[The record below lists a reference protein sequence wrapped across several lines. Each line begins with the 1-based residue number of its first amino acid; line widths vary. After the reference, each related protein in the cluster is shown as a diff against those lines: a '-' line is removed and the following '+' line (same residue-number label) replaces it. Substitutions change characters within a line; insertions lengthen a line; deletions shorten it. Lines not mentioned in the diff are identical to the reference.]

1 MTKRSLLLLPLATT
15 LSLLAACGSE
25 PERIDYPTL
34 VGRFAEEAET
44 PPLIADEAWL
54 SDTDFYVRFRRGDEV
69 RYGGGNWAGR
79 IPILELGEGAPY
91 DGPFLLPLQYER
103 DDSAP
108 KTDHQVVFQYTM
120 SLGAHGAHIF

>member
-69 RYGGGNWAGR
+69 RYGGGNWAGC
-79 IPILELGEGAPY
+79 
-91 DGPFLLPLQYER
+91 GPPGTTKLWLTNSTPVTPSCPPSYKNWLSKPRSAWPL
-103 DDSAP
+103 S
-108 KTDHQVVFQYTM
+108 
-120 SLGAHGAHIF
+120 

>member
-1 MTKRSLLLLPLATT
+1 MTTRSLLLLPLATT

-44 PPLIADEAWL
+44 PTLIADEAWL
-54 SDTDFYVRFRRGDEV
+54 SDTDFYVRFRRGDTK
-69 RYGGGNWAGR
+69 RYGGGNWAER
-79 IPILELGEGAPY
+79 IPVLELREGDQY

-103 DDSAP
+103 GERWEDLPADR
-108 KTDHQVVFQYTM
+108 K
-120 SLGAHGAHIF
+120 